1 MTDSSHSRRVH
12 LEGARK
18 EALETSRSR
27 LVVTSVLFAVAFA
40 VISGRLVELAIFE
53 DPQARATATASR
65 TVVQSKSRADI
76 LDRNGILLATSVP
89 TASVYAN
96 PRHLLDA
103 RDAARRIVTVFPEVN
118 EERLFRRLNSERT
131 FVWIRRNI
139 TPNQQFAINA
149 LGLPGI
155 YFRRTERRV
164 YPHGSLTSHVVGTT
178 DIDAKGLT
186 GIERSFDGP
195 LQESEQAL
203 ALSLDVRVQSVVRRA
218 LNTAIEKFSAV
229 GGAGIVVDVTN
240 GEVLALVSLPDF
252 EPHFGGDVTAEARFN
267 RVTKGVY
274 EMGSTFK
281 LFTTAM
287 ALDTRTIGLNGGFD
301 ATKPLRV
308 ARFVINDYHAKK
320 RWLSVPEILVHSS
333 NIGAAKMG
341 VAVGTKTQQAYLHAL
356 GLTRKAR
363 LELPEIGV
371 PLIPSPWRKISTM
384 TISYGHGIAVSPLQM
399 ANGVAALV
407 NGGILRDATLAL
419 SAPGAVPAGVQV
431 IKTGTSIKMRRLMRL
446 VVRRG
451 TGKNA
456 EVEGYLVGGKT
467 GTADKPGPGG
477 YAASRRVISSF
488 VGAFPID
495 RPRYVVLAML
505 DEPKGTAETFGYA
518 TGGWVA
524 APVVR
529 EIVAALGPMMG
540 MAPSTETE
548 RLPRPGDPL
557 HIAAG
562 KPSQTAG
569 NQRVRGQSVRGPSRA
584 TH

>member
-27 LVVTSVLFAVAFA
+27 LAVTSVLFAVAFA
-40 VISGRLVELAIFE
+40 VISGRLVELAVFE
-53 DPQARATATASR
+53 DPQARATAKASR
-65 TVVQSKSRADI
+65 TVVQSNSRADI

-103 RDAARRIVTVFPEVN
+103 RDTARRIVTVLPEVN
-118 EERLFRRLNSERT
+118 EEKLFRQLNPERT

-186 GIERSFDGP
+186 GIERSFDRR
-195 LQESEQAL
+195 LQDSEQAL

-229 GGAGIVVDVTN
+229 GGAGIVLDVTN
-240 GEVLALVSLPDF
+240 GDVLALVSLPDF

-281 LFTTAM
+281 LFTAAM
-287 ALDTRTIGLNGGFD
+287 ALDSKTIDLNGGFD
-301 ATKPLRV
+301 ATRPLRV

-341 VAVGTKTQQAYLHAL
+341 VAVGTKTQQAYLGAL
-356 GLTRKAR
+356 GLTRKAE

-399 ANGVAALV
+399 ANGIAALV
-407 NGGILRDATLAL
+407 NGGILRNATLAL
-419 SAPGAVPAGVQV
+419 SAPDAVPAGVQV
-431 IKTGTSIKMRRLMRL
+431 IKTDTSIKMRRLMRL

-467 GTADKPGPGG
+467 GTADKPVAGG
-477 YAASRRVISSF
+477 YADSRRVISSF

-529 EIVAALGPMMG
+529 EIVAVLGPMMG
-540 MAPSTETE
+540 MAPSRETE
-548 RLPRPGDPL
+548 RRPRPGDPL
-557 HIAAG
+557 HIAAD
-562 KPSQTAG
+562 KPRQTAR
-569 NQRVRGQSVRGPSRA
+569 NQGVRGQSVRGTARA
-584 TH
+584 AN

>member
-27 LVVTSVLFAVAFA
+27 LAVTSVLFAVAFA
-40 VISGRLVELAIFE
+40 VISGRLVELAVFE
-53 DPQARATATASR
+53 DPQVPATATASR

-103 RDAARRIVTVFPEVN
+103 RDAARRIVTVLPEVD
-118 EERLFRRLNSERT
+118 EEKLFRRLNPERT

-164 YPHGSLTSHVVGTT
+164 YPHGGLTSHVVGTT

-186 GIERSFDGP
+186 GIERSFDGR
-195 LQESEQAL
+195 LQNSEQAL

-229 GGAGIVVDVTN
+229 GGAGIVLDVAN

-287 ALDTRTIGLNGGFD
+287 ALDSKTIGLTGGFD
-301 ATKPLRV
+301 ATRPLRV

-333 NIGAAKMG
+333 NIGAAKMAM
-341 VAVGTKTQQAYLHAL
+341 AVGTKTQQAYLRAL
-356 GLTRKAR
+356 GLTRKAG

-384 TISYGHGIAVSPLQM
+384 TIAYGHGIAVSPLQM
-399 ANGVAALV
+399 ANGIAALV
-407 NGGILRDATLAL
+407 NGGILRNATLAL
-419 SAPGAVPAGVQV
+419 GAPDAVPAGVQV
-431 IKTGTSIKMRRLMRL
+431 IKTDTSIKMRKLMRL

-467 GTADKPGPGG
+467 GTADKPVAGG
-477 YAASRRVISSF
+477 YADSRRVISSF

-495 RPRYVVLAML
+495 RPRYVVLAMV

-540 MAPSTETE
+540 MAPSRETE
-548 RLPRPGDPL
+548 RLPGPGDPL

-562 KPSQTAG
+562 KPRQTAR
-569 NQRVRGQSVRGPSRA
+569 NQRVRGQSVRGPARA
-584 TH
+584 TN

>member
-1 MTDSSHSRRVH
+1 MTDSAHSRRVH

-27 LVVTSVLFAVAFA
+27 LAVTSVLFAVAFA
-40 VISGRLVELAIFE
+40 VISGRLVELAVFE

-65 TVVQSKSRADI
+65 TVVQSNSRADI

-103 RDAARRIVTVFPEVN
+103 RDAARRIVIVLPEVN
-118 EERLFRRLNSERT
+118 EEKLFRQLNSERT

-186 GIERSFDGP
+186 GIERSFDRR
-195 LQESEQAL
+195 LQDSEQAL
-203 ALSLDVRVQSVVRRA
+203 ALSLDVRVQSLVRRA

-287 ALDTRTIGLNGGFD
+287 ALDSKTVGLNGGFD
-301 ATKPLRV
+301 ATRPLRV

-341 VAVGTKTQQAYLHAL
+341 VAVGTKTQQAYLRAL
-356 GLTRKAR
+356 GLTRKAK

-399 ANGVAALV
+399 ANGIAALV
-407 NGGILRDATLAL
+407 NGGILRNATLAL
-419 SAPGAVPAGVQV
+419 SAPDAVPAGVQV
-431 IKTGTSIKMRRLMRL
+431 IKTDTSTKMRKLMRL

-467 GTADKPGPGG
+467 GTADKPAAGG
-477 YAASRRVISSF
+477 YSDSRRVISSF

-524 APVVR
+524 APAVR

-540 MAPSTETE
+540 MAPNWETE
-548 RLPRPGDPL
+548 RSPRPGDSL
-557 HIAAG
+557 YIAAD
-562 KPSQTAG
+562 KPSRTAR
-569 NQRVRGQSVRGPSRA
+569 NQGVRGQSVRGLARA
-584 TH
+584 TY

>member
-1 MTDSSHSRRVH
+1 MTDSSHSRQVH

-40 VISGRLVELAIFE
+40 VISGRLVELAVFE

-103 RDAARRIVTVFPEVN
+103 RDAARRIVTVLPEVN
-118 EERLFRRLNSERT
+118 EERLFGWLNSERT

-186 GIERSFDGP
+186 GIERSFDAR
-195 LQESEQAL
+195 LQDSEQAL

-229 GGAGIVVDVTN
+229 GGAGIVVDVAN

-287 ALDTRTIGLNGGFD
+287 ALDSKTVGLNGGFD

-333 NIGAAKMG
+333 NIGAAKMAL
-341 VAVGTKTQQAYLHAL
+341 AVGTKTQQAYLRAL
-356 GLTRKAR
+356 GLTRKAK

-371 PLIPSPWRKISTM
+371 PLIPSPWRRISTM

-419 SAPGAVPAGVQV
+419 SAPDAVPAGVQI

-451 TGKNA
+451 TGRNA

-467 GTADKPGPGG
+467 GTADKPTAGG

-529 EIVAALGPMMG
+529 EIVAALGPMTG
-540 MAPSTETE
+540 MAPSRETE

-557 HIAAG
+557 YFAAD
-562 KPSQTAG
+562 KPSQTAR
-569 NQRVRGQSVRGPSRA
+569 NQRVRGQSVRGPARA
-584 TH
+584 TN

>member
-18 EALETSRSR
+18 EALEISRSR

-40 VISGRLVELAIFE
+40 VISGRLVELAVFE
-53 DPQARATATASR
+53 DPQVRATATASR
-65 TVVQSKSRADI
+65 TVVQSNSRADI

-89 TASVYAN
+89 AASVYAN
-96 PRHLLDA
+96 PRHLLDP
-103 RDAARRIVTVFPEVN
+103 RDAARRIVTVLPEVN

-186 GIERSFDGP
+186 GIERSFDRR
-195 LQESEQAL
+195 LQDSEQAL

-218 LNTAIEKFSAV
+218 LDTAIEKFSAV

-287 ALDTRTIGLNGGFD
+287 ALDTGTVGLNGGFD
-301 ATKPLRV
+301 ATRPLRV

-333 NIGAAKMG
+333 NIGAAKMAL
-341 VAVGTKTQQAYLHAL
+341 AVGTKSQQAYLRAL
-356 GLTRKAR
+356 GLTRKAE

-371 PLIPSPWRKISTM
+371 PLIPSPWRRISTM

-419 SAPGAVPAGVQV
+419 GAPDAAPAGVQV
-431 IKTGTSIKMRRLMRL
+431 IKTGTSMKMRRLMRL

-467 GTADKPGPGG
+467 GTADKPTAGG

-540 MAPSTETE
+540 MAPSRETA
-548 RLPRPGDPL
+548 RLPGPGDPL
-557 HIAAG
+557 YIAAD
-562 KPSQTAG
+562 KPSQTAR
-569 NQRVRGQSVRGPSRA
+569 NQRVRGQSVRGPARA
-584 TH
+584 TN

>member
-1 MTDSSHSRRVH
+1 M
-12 LEGARK
+12 
-18 EALETSRSR
+18 
-27 LVVTSVLFAVAFA
+27 
-40 VISGRLVELAIFE
+40 
-53 DPQARATATASR
+53 TAT
-65 TVVQSKSRADI
+65 
-76 LDRNGILLATSVP
+76 GILLATSVP

-103 RDAARRIVTVFPEVN
+103 RDAARRIVTVLPEMN
-118 EERLFRRLNSERT
+118 EAKLFRRLNSEGT

-186 GIERSFDGP
+186 GIERNFDRR
-195 LQESEQAL
+195 LQDSEQAL

-287 ALDTRTIGLNGGFD
+287 ALDSKTIGLNGGFD
-301 ATKPLRV
+301 ATRPLRV

-341 VAVGTKTQQAYLHAL
+341 VAVGIKTQQAYLRAL
-356 GLTRKAR
+356 GLTRKAK

-371 PLIPSPWRKISTM
+371 PVDPV
-384 TISYGHGIAVSPLQM
+384 AVAQ
-399 ANGVAALV
+399 NQHHDHF
-407 NGGILRDATLAL
+407 LRSRHRRLAL
-419 SAPGAVPAGVQV
+419 ADGERDRRAGQWRDSARCHLGAQRAG
-431 IKTGTSIKMRRLMRL
+431 
-446 VVRRG
+446 RG
-451 TGKNA
+451 AG
-456 EVEGYLVGGKT
+456 
-467 GTADKPGPGG
+467 
-477 YAASRRVISSF
+477 R
-488 VGAFPID
+488 
-495 RPRYVVLAML
+495 
-505 DEPKGTAETFGYA
+505 
-518 TGGWVA
+518 
-524 APVVR
+524 
-529 EIVAALGPMMG
+529 
-540 MAPSTETE
+540 
-548 RLPRPGDPL
+548 RPGHQDR
-557 HIAAG
+557 HIDQDAQAHASG
-562 KPSQTAG
+562 
-569 NQRVRGQSVRGPSRA
+569 GPSR
-584 TH
+584 HGQKRRGGGVSGGRQDRHRR